1 MLTRPVLTILDDQ
14 ILLQLGANASFEGEQ
29 KQRYINGLRDL
40 LYDFRHR
47 KIKDFQ
53 VIAQGIIDYR
63 ANFIGDKTKILPLGE
78 VSI

>member
-1 MLTRPVLTILDDQ
+1 MIDDQ
-14 ILLQLGANASFEGEQ
+14 ILLQLGANPSVEGEE

-53 VIAQGIIDYR
+53 VIAQGIINYR
-63 ANFIGDKTKILPLGE
+63 ARFNGDETKILPLGR
-78 VSI
+78 VAV